1 MSDQALSGVKVLD
14 LTWYISGPYCAK
26 LLADYGADVLKVERP
41 GEGDPA
47 RKMGP
52 FFKDDPHPEKSGL
65 FLYLNTN
72 KKGITLD
79 LKSSFGKDVIRE
91 LVKDVDILVES
102 FSPGVMDRL
111 GLSHDD
117 LEKVNPRLVFTS
129 ISNFGQFGPYRDYK
143 ASELIIYGMG
153 GAMNESGLPDREP
166 LKKATGTPVL
176 FSAGNMA
183 ALAAMIGLYQA
194 KTDGIGQLIDFSLM
208 EAQMESVDRRMSQL
222 LAYQYNNEITN
233 RSDVRARPV
242 YPAGLYPCKDGWWAI
257 TAIGVEWPAVGKMM
271 GMPEMTDDPRWSNMV
286 AQVTPGHREEFMA
299 IFIPWCLEHTK
310 KECVDAG
317 QAAGA
322 NCGPINTMEEV
333 LDDPHLRERGFW
345 AEIDH
350 PFTGKLTY
358 PGRPFPAEDMP
369 WLIRRPAPL
378 LGQHNEEIYCGKL
391 GYSKKDLVKLKE
403 TGCI

>member
-1 MSDQALSGVKVLD
+1 MNEQALSEVKVLD
-14 LTWYISGPYCAK
+14 LTWCISGPYCTK
-26 LLADYGADVLKVERP
+26 LLADYGAKVLKVERP
-41 GEGDPA
+41 GYGDPA

-72 KKGITLD
+72 KRGITLD
-79 LKSSFGKDVIRE
+79 LKSNWGKDVIKE
-91 LVKDVDILVES
+91 LIKDVDVLVES
-102 FSPGVMDRL
+102 FSPGVMGRL
-111 GLSHDD
+111 GLSYED
-117 LEKVNPRLVFTS
+117 LEEINPRLVFTS

-153 GAMNESGLPDREP
+153 GAMNEEGLPDREP
-166 LKKATGTPVL
+166 LKKATGTPIL

-183 ALAAMIGLYQA
+183 ALAVMIALYQA
-194 KTDGIGQLIDFSLM
+194 KVAGIGQQIDFSLM
-208 EAQMESVDRRMSQL
+208 EAQMESVDRRMSCL
-222 LAYQYNNEITN
+222 LAYAYNNEITN

-242 YPAGLYPCKDGWWAI
+242 YPVGTYPCKDGWWGMNAMGI
-257 TAIGVEWPAVGKMM
+257 QWHTVGKMM
-271 GMPEMTDDPRWSNMV
+271 GMPELIDDPRWNNMIV
-286 AQVTPGHREEFMA
+286 QTMPGHREEFMA

-310 KECVDAG
+310 KECVE
-317 QAAGA
+317 AAQMAQA
-322 NCGPINTMEEV
+322 NCSPMNTMEEV
-333 LDDPHLRERGFW
+333 VNDSHLRERGFW
-345 AEIDH
+345 TEIDH
-350 PFTGKLTY
+350 PVTGKLTY
-358 PGRPFPAEDMP
+358 PGRPFLAKDMP